1 MTRHL
6 LDIKKKMAIVSLLL
20 ALMMTVLD
28 GTLVN
33 MALPVVTTQ
42 FGVTPSDSIWIV
54 TVYQLVI
61 TTLLLPLSSAG
72 DLYSYKKTFISGVV
86 IFTVS
91 SLLCAVSNSFLSI
104 VLSRAFQGLG
114 AACVMGVNI
123 AITRLIY
130 PREIIGRGLALN
142 AMVIAVTTAV
152 GPTLAGAILSV
163 ATWHWLFIINI
174 PIGILVLL
182 LSAKY
187 LPDNKI
193 EKVKNKFDF
202 VGAVQNILVFGM
214 IFLALNS
221 FTKSYKLVVSSA
233 VLICG
238 ITLGYFYIKR
248 QSRMQAPM
256 FPLDLLK
263 VRLYSLSIFTS
274 VCSFIAQS
282 LVLISL
288 PFLFLDCF
296 GFSEITT
303 GLLLTPWPLATMI
316 VSPFAARFVERHN
329 PGIVAAL
336 GMGTFALG
344 VISILFYQPGISSE
358 FDIACRLAVCG
369 LGYGLYQTPNN
380 VVMVMATPVSRAGGA
395 GGLQSTARLVGQT
408 LGAIMVT
415 FIFAM
420 SSKVMSGARASLYCA
435 IGIAMLAGVLSLV
448 RSKHITIPDRK

>member
-1 MTRHL
+1 MTRHQ

-104 VLSRAFQGLG
+104 VLSRAFQGHG

-202 VGAVQNILVFGM
+202 VGAFQNILVFGM

-263 VRLYSLSIFTS
+263 VRLYSLTF
-274 VCSFIAQS
+274 
-282 LVLISL
+282 
-288 PFLFLDCF
+288 PFPRLF
-296 GFSEITT
+296 
-303 GLLLTPWPLATMI
+303 W
-316 VSPFAARFVERHN
+316 
-329 PGIVAAL
+329 
-336 GMGTFALG
+336 
-344 VISILFYQPGISSE
+344 IL
-358 FDIACRLAVCG
+358 
-369 LGYGLYQTPNN
+369 
-380 VVMVMATPVSRAGGA
+380 
-395 GGLQSTARLVGQT
+395 
-408 LGAIMVT
+408 
-415 FIFAM
+415 
-420 SSKVMSGARASLYCA
+420 
-435 IGIAMLAGVLSLV
+435 
-448 RSKHITIPDRK
+448 